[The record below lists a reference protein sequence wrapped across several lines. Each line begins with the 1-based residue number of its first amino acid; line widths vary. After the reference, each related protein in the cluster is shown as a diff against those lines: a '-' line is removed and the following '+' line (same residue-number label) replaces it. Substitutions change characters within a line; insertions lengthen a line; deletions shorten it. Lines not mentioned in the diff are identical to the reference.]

1 MDESP
6 ILLCGD
12 FNARIGHKTD
22 YIESIGHRSVIDET
36 SNTQGDTFIDFL
48 RDSCCCILNGRFDPD
63 LDNYTCVSTRGVS
76 VVNYIVCDETTLH
89 MISDFRVETMTSIVE
104 KLKLREIMSERGKL
118 SDHSMIS
125 CTINVSPYCAPQST
139 SDTAT
144 DSRNTQ
150 TSDTVRKYNVSNIP
164 DDFLSH
170 ISVKNALLSAIQRLG
185 YIHIRQDDIDS
196 IYNNFVEIVHNEMD
210 NKLDHHDI
218 GCHKPPRSK
227 YRCRPYWNVHL
238 SRLWREARD
247 SD

>member
-1 MDESP
+1 MTFDICDCTKLP
-6 ILLCGD
+6 
-12 FNARIGHKTD
+12 RM
-22 YIESIGHRSVIDET
+22 SV
-36 SNTQGDTFIDFL
+36 
-48 RDSCCCILNGRFDPD
+48 
-63 LDNYTCVSTRGVS
+63 
-76 VVNYIVCDETTLH
+76 H

-104 KLKLREIMSERGKL
+104 KLKRREIMSERGKL

-170 ISVKNALLSAIQRLG
+170 ISVKNALLSAIQRLE

-227 YRCRPYWNVHL
+227 YRCRPYWNEHL

-247 SD
+247 SEKLYLKSSSRSLKRELRQVFKTKRGVFDKTLRKQERLFISEQRNFIDNYDPKNFWNFIKKLGPKRQKNM